1 MSPLSPRNSG
11 RRDYLTLVLLVVS
24 AVAAIAMLRT
34 AGVIIVVIAAIVLG
48 MYLARSSTKPE
59 TASLR
64 GSVRLSAESLTAVLE
79 EYDDFRSSPDADH
92 LADRTLYRPALL
104 DPGNRDAEISTF
116 HQHRAAADRFLRR
129 LEGHLQNPNL
139 SVRELESLLD
149 TTDERARRLEQS
161 WWDARRAARRL
172 GPDSG

>member
-1 MSPLSPRNSG
+1 MSPFSPRNNG

-64 GSVRLSAESLTAVLE
+64 GSV
-79 EYDDFRSSPDADH
+79 
-92 LADRTLYRPALL
+92 
-104 DPGNRDAEISTF
+104 
-116 HQHRAAADRFLRR
+116 
-129 LEGHLQNPNL
+129 
-139 SVRELESLLD
+139 
-149 TTDERARRLEQS
+149 
-161 WWDARRAARRL
+161 
-172 GPDSG
+172 

>member
-1 MSPLSPRNSG
+1 M
-11 RRDYLTLVLLVVS
+11 
-24 AVAAIAMLRT
+24 
-34 AGVIIVVIAAIVLG
+34 
-48 MYLARSSTKPE
+48 
-59 TASLR
+59 
-64 GSVRLSAESLTAVLE
+64 LE

-172 GPDSG
+172 GPDSA

>member
-1 MSPLSPRNSG
+1 MSPFSSRDNG
-11 RRDYLTLVLLVVS
+11 RRDYLTLLLLVVS

-34 AGVIIVVIAAIVLG
+34 AGVVIVVIATIVLA

-64 GSVRLSAESLTAVLE
+64 GSVRLSAESLTSVLE
-79 EYDDFRSSPDADH
+79 EYDEFRSSPDADQ

-104 DPGNRDAEISTF
+104 DPGNRDADISAF
-116 HQHRAAADRFLRR
+116 HQHRNAADRFLQR

-139 SVRELESLLD
+139 SVRELESLLQ

-172 GPDSG
+172 GPGSE